1 MLRAIRA
8 YGENAMLGVVIRA
21 LAISISL
28 FLCGCGDQIARFDVA
43 RQPQQSN
50 FDQKDENT
58 CRSRGAVPEFS
69 GYVECRKQLA
79 DQRASAAAEAEAN
92 RQQGDGMIGVG
103 AGTTT
108 GR

>member
-1 MLRAIRA
+1 MS
-8 YGENAMLGVVIRA
+8 GVVIRA
-21 LAISISL
+21 FAISVSL
-28 FLCGCGDQIARFDVA
+28 FLCGCGDQLARFDVA

-50 FDQKDENT
+50 FDEKDENT

-92 RQQGDGMIGVG
+92 RQQGGGVDVG
-103 AGTTT
+103 AGTPT

>member
-1 MLRAIRA
+1 
-8 YGENAMLGVVIRA
+8 MLGVVIRV

-28 FLCGCGDQIARFDVA
+28 FLCGCGDMLARLDIP

-50 FDQKDENT
+50 FDEKDENT

-69 GYVECRKQLA
+69 GYVECRRQLA
-79 DQRASAAAEAEAN
+79 EQRASAAAEAEAN
-92 RQQGDGMIGVG
+92 RQQGDGVDAG